1 MLFPVRLL
9 PGNTF
14 QFLLYTGWLDLS
26 VAFLSFS
33 YPCDCFVLRGC
44 SLFHARSWSPAQFPR
59 TIFCLDMFSYTRHVC
74 FLLHVN
80 SMSVTGWVNVC
91 ARTCLSVSTAVERK
105 KDCVDRQRVIPIDHM
120 DIRYPVLPASFIWSQ
135 TSCKLDLL
143 LRSNYIR
150 YLGIL
155 VISLRLFVQKH
166 TFMNATRQI

>member
-9 PGNTF
+9 PGNMF
-14 QFLLYTGWLDLS
+14 QFLLYTGSLDLS

-44 SLFHARSWSPAQFPR
+44 SLFHARSWNPAQFPR

-80 SMSVTGWVNVC
+80 SMSATGWVNVC
-91 ARTCLSVSTAVERK
+91 ARTCLSASTALERK

-120 DIRYPVLPASFIWSQ
+120 DIRYPVVAASFIWSQ
-135 TSCKLDLL
+135 TSCKLDYSYDYSYDQITLDTWVYL
-143 LRSNYIR
+143 WLECGYLRKFIF
-150 YLGIL
+150 LW
-155 VISLRLFVQKH
+155 
-166 TFMNATRQI
+166 T